1 MGKGPLYFLL
11 GAGAAVAVLMFLR
24 RHSDGSTAPESSQPV
39 TPPLRLDV
47 LKPEHLQDVISA
59 GMAGM
64 ETGASAAP
72 GANHVPPATS
82 QRLARHRP
90 TRSFAVI

>member
-59 GMAGM
+59 GLAGM
-64 ETGASAAP
+64 ETGAA
-72 GANHVPPATS
+72 VPQGRTTCP
-82 QRLARHRP
+82 RRHRSAWRGIDP
-90 TRSFAVI
+90 RAALP